1 MKILK
6 FGGTSV
12 GTPARIRDLAAIL
25 LSLHRKKEKIAV
37 VLSAF
42 GGVTDDL
49 INMSKLA
56 SQRDGEYLSL
66 LKKVEKRHLD
76 SVHELIRGKTNN
88 ETINHLQN
96 DFSELHNILH
106 GVYLLRDLS
115 ARTLDYISSFGERLS
130 SYIVSQYLNDQKLKT
145 NFLDAR
151 NIIVTDDQFGSA
163 RVDFKVTN
171 ANIQDYFKRN
181 RDLQIITGFIGS
193 TTRNETTTLGR
204 GGSDYTAAII
214 GAALDASEIQI
225 WTDVDGVMTADPR
238 KVKKAFSVPLMTYE
252 EAMEMSHFGAKVIH
266 PPTIQPALE
275 KKIPLLIKNS
285 FNPGFPGTF
294 ISQHESVSGFM
305 VKGIS
310 SIDHITL
317 LTMQGSGMVGVAGI
331 SAKLF
336 GALAAC
342 SVNVI
347 MITQGSSEHTISF
360 AVKPAD
366 AITAQKAIEEM
377 FSLEIKA
384 RLIEPIRVEEGLS
397 IVAVIGENM
406 KNTPGVSG
414 RLFQSLG
421 KNGISVVATAQGSS
435 ELNISVAIQQE
446 NLNKALNALH
456 QAFFLSDI
464 RVLHV
469 SMVGVGLIGTTLIK
483 QIQKQA
489 SYLRT
494 KKSLEIKLTGVANS
508 KKMLFDENG
517 ISLSHFKENLLAQ
530 GEPMHMDGFLERM
543 HQLNLP
549 QHVFVDCTSSEAI
562 TRFYEH
568 VLDAS
573 ISIVTPN
580 KIANS
585 GKYED
590 YLNMRN
596 STIKRNVK
604 FLYETNVG
612 AGLPV
617 INTLSDLMHSGDKI
631 IRIEAVLSGTLSYIF
646 NTFSKKQAFTS
657 VVKDAMEKGYTEPD
671 PRIDLSGL
679 DVARK
684 LLILSRESGL
694 KMELKHIH
702 IEPLLPAIC
711 MKAKT
716 VPAFFTE
723 LKKHDTY
730 FEKLRKKAED
740 QKKVLR
746 FIACLENEK
755 ASIRL
760 QAVDSLHPFYNLSGS
775 DNIISFT
782 TERYKER
789 PLVIKGPGAGAEV
802 TAAGVFAEIISISNY
817 FE

>member
-12 GTPARIRDLAAIL
+12 GSAARIRGIGDILKDLQ
-25 LSLHRKKEKIAV
+25 SKKEKFAI

-49 INMSKLA
+49 IRMSRLA
-56 SQRDGEYLSL
+56 SQRDGEYLTL
-66 LKKVEKRHLD
+66 MKKVEKRHLD
-76 SVHELIRGKTNN
+76 AVHELIGKKYIT
-88 ETINHLQN
+88 ESLNHLQHV
-96 DFSELHNILH
+96 FSELHNILH

-115 ARTLDYISSFGERLS
+115 ARTLDYVSSFGERLS
-130 SYIVSQYLNDQKLKT
+130 SYIVTQYLKEQKLKA
-145 NFLDAR
+145 NYLDAR
-151 NIIVTDDQFGSA
+151 NLVMTDDNFGA
-163 RVDFKVTN
+163 AHVDFAVTN
-171 ANIQDYFKRN
+171 RNIRAYFSKSKEI
-181 RDLQIITGFIGS
+181 QVVTGFIGS
-193 TTRNETTTLGR
+193 TVKNETTTLGR
-204 GGSDYTAAII
+204 GGSDYTAAIF
-214 GAALDASEIQI
+214 GAALDAAEIQI

-238 KVKKAFSVPLMTYE
+238 KVKKAFSVSRMTYE

-275 KKIPLLIKNS
+275 KKIPLVIRNS
-285 FNPGFPGTF
+285 FNPSFEGTF
-294 ISQHESVSGFM
+294 ISQHPSASDHI

-310 SIDHITL
+310 SIDQVAL

-331 SAKLF
+331 SARLF
-336 GALAAC
+336 GSLAT
-342 SVNVI
+342 SKINVI

-366 AITAQKAIEEM
+366 AISAKKSIDEI

-384 RLIEPIRVEEGLS
+384 GIIEKIKVEDNLS

-435 ELNISVAIQQE
+435 ELNISVVIHEAD
-446 NLNKALNALH
+446 LNKALNALH
-456 QAFFLSDI
+456 QAFFLSDT

-469 SMVGVGLIGTTLIK
+469 FITGIGLIGGTLIK
-483 QIQKQA
+483 QIQNQSA
-489 SYLRT
+489 YLKKR
-494 KKSLEIKLTGVANS
+494 KSLEIRVAGIANS
-508 KKMLFDENG
+508 KCMLFDEQG
-517 ISLSHFKENLLAQ
+517 ISLPHYRDRLAAEGQ
-530 GEPMHMDGFLERM
+530 VMDMEQFVSSMHRM
-543 HQLNLP
+543 NLP
-549 QHVFVDCTSSEAI
+549 QSVFVDCTSSALVAA
-562 TRFYEH
+562 FYEE

-585 GKYED
+585 GRYED
-590 YLNMRN
+590 YFRIRN
-596 STIKRNVK
+596 NTAKRNVK

-617 INTLSDLMHSGDKI
+617 INTLNDLMHSGDKI
-631 IRIEAVLSGTLSYIF
+631 LKIEAVLSGTLSFIF
-646 NTFSKKQAFTS
+646 NTFSKKNSFSQT
-657 VVKDAMEKGYTEPD
+657 VKEAMTRGYTEPD
-671 PRIDLSGL
+671 PRVDLSGL

-684 LLILSRESGL
+684 LLILSRETGL
-694 KMELKHIH
+694 KTELKHIS
-702 IEPLLPAIC
+702 IENILPPSC
-711 MKAKT
+711 RKAKT
-716 VPAFFTE
+716 VEAFFSE
-723 LKKHDTY
+723 LNKYDSH
-730 FEKLRKKAED
+730 FEAIRKKAENE
-740 QKKVLR
+740 KKVLR
-746 FIACLENEK
+746 FIASLENEK
-755 ASIRL
+755 AVIRL
-760 QAVDSLHPFYNLSGS
+760 VPVDSRHPFFNLSGS

-802 TAAGVFAEIISISNY
+802 TAAGVFSEIISISNY